1 MSNPQSLTVALPEA
15 LETFIQQRVASG
27 RYASSSDVVREAL
40 TLLEHRER
48 EREAVIDEIRRE
60 IQLGIEQAEA
70 GQLRDGETAFAEIRK
85 KLGLQP

>member
-27 RYASSSDVVREAL
+27 RYASAGDVVREAL
-40 TLLEHRER
+40 TLMEQRER
-48 EREAVIDEIRRE
+48 EREAVIDGIRRE

-70 GQLRDGETAFAEIRK
+70 GQLRDGETVFAEIRK
-85 KLGLQP
+85 KLSLQP

>member
-1 MSNPQSLTVALPEA
+1 MNASHPAAEQPMARKIMVTTV
-15 LETFIQQRVASG
+15 QQRAASG
-27 RYASSSDVVREAL
+27 RYEPPSDVVREAL
-40 TLLEHRER
+40 TLLEHR

-60 IQLGIEQAEA
+60 IQLGIEQADA

>member
-1 MSNPQSLTVALPEA
+1 MNA
-15 LETFIQQRVASG
+15 
-27 RYASSSDVVREAL
+27 SSDVVREAL
-40 TLLEHRER
+40 TLLGHR

-60 IQLGIEQAEA
+60 IQLGIEQADA